1 MGLLGD
7 SWDDPR
13 TMATLQ
19 LAAGLLG
26 GGGFGKAASR
36 GLSGYQQTMAA
47 AQQEAMEKQKLA
59 MAEKMQA
66 AQMQMSQLQIAEMQR
81 QAQER
86 ERQQQFLQGLQSPQ
100 TVAAGQALAGGG
112 GPTVGNAAA
121 MPKVD
126 PMQEMM
132 FNAVKAGVMPLPTYL
147 QSLHKD
153 NAPIK
158 LGKDD
163 RLLDPV
169 TRKVLVDAMPDPA
182 KMPAAIQEYEYAK
195 QQGYGGTFQQFVT
208 DLKKA
213 GATNIGMP
221 KIEVKMGESVAGQI
235 GPMAKDSR
243 VQAQGAVG
251 MFDSADRIQKALDSG
266 KASAGPFTTQI
277 QTVKQLVQKVS
288 GGNDEGIRQ
297 TRQVIKGLAQMA
309 VEARKE
315 LQGQGAV
322 TESEGAAVAKAESGD
337 INDLSTGELQD
348 LVTLT
353 KRAAHMRAKSHQ
365 SIIDSMA
372 GSDATKGMVPFY
384 QVNNLDKLLKHSPQL
399 PQIGAGN
406 AIDEALKK
414 YGGK

>member
-59 MAEKMQA
+59 MAEKSQA

-112 GPTVGNAAA
+112 EPIVGNAAA

-147 QSLHKD
+147 QSLNKD

-163 RLLDPV
+163 RLLEPG
-169 TRKVLVDAMPDPA
+169 TNRVLVDAMPDPA

-195 QQGYGGTFQQFVT
+195 RQGYPGSFQQFVI
-208 DLKKA
+208 DQKKA
-213 GATNIGMP
+213 GATNVSVSQQVETEFRKAQGKDFSETMTTLNKAGFNAPSQIRKLERMDQLLSGVDGGKLAP
-221 KIEVKMGESVAGQI
+221 TGLELASALNSMGIKVDAKLGNKEAAEALARDMAGGLRQPGT
-235 GPMAKDSR
+235 GPMTDKDFDNFLTQIPSLSKSAEGRKQITSTMKAALARDVQLSKMARDYVAKKGQLDNGFMDEAAEFVAR
-243 VQAQGAVG
+243 NPVVNMPAGWTPLQGAPG
-251 MFDSADRIQKALDSG
+251 
-266 KASAGPFTTQI
+266 
-277 QTVKQLVQKVS
+277 VS
-288 GGNDEGIRQ
+288 IR
-297 TRQVIKGLAQMA
+297 K
-309 VEARKE
+309 
-315 LQGQGAV
+315 
-322 TESEGAAVAKAESGD
+322 
-337 INDLSTGELQD
+337 N
-348 LVTLT
+348 
-353 KRAAHMRAKSHQ
+353 
-365 SIIDSMA
+365 
-372 GSDATKGMVPFY
+372 
-384 QVNNLDKLLKHSPQL
+384 
-399 PQIGAGN
+399 
-406 AIDEALKK
+406 
-414 YGGK
+414 

>member
-13 TMATLQ
+13 TMAAMQ

-47 AQQEAMEKQKLA
+47 AQQAEMEKQKLA
-59 MAEKMQA
+59 MAEKSQA

-86 ERQQQFLQGLQSPQ
+86 DQQNARDDAFRSQLPADPQ
-100 TVAAGQALAGGG
+100 QMLLHQALMNRQIK
-112 GPTVGNAAA
+112 PMEYFAAIR
-121 MPKVD
+121 
-126 PMQEMM
+126 
-132 FNAVKAGVMPLPTYL
+132 
-147 QSLHKD
+147 KD
-153 NAPIK
+153 TTPIK

-163 RLLDPV
+163 RLLEPG
-169 TRKVLVDAMPDPA
+169 TNKVLVDAMPDPA

-195 QQGYGGTFQQFVT
+195 RQGYPGSFQQFVT

-243 VQAQGAVG
+243 IQAQGAVG

-266 KASAGPFTTQI
+266 KASSGPLTTQI

-365 SIIDSMA
+365 TIIDSMA

-406 AIDEALKK
+406 AVDEALKN